1 MKTKVQDRKTLP
13 GTRTKLGVELE
24 ESGKEI
30 LAHLRGEVK
39 LSTRRIVLPGD
50 VARMSDN
57 GHIIIEI
64 ESEAS

>member
-1 MKTKVQDRKTLP
+1 MKTKLRDQKKST

-50 VARMSDN
+50 VD
-57 GHIIIEI
+57 EI
-64 ESEAS
+64 GRAHV